1 MPIADTYVDASRPTK
16 VFGTTTVIEAG
27 NNPVRQAFL
36 RFSVS
41 GVGGRTVT
49 SARLR
54 LTVGS
59 KTASGSDSGGTVHR
73 ITDDSWSEAA
83 TNYNNRPAIDG
94 PGLATQGP
102 VAVKQVVE
110 FPLTGTVTSDGTYDF
125 AIDSASGDPVS
136 YRPRESATGKPEL
149 ILTLE

>member
-1 MPIADTYVDASRPTK
+1 VHASKPTR
-16 VFGTTTVIEAG
+16 VFGTANLIEVG
-27 NNPVRQAFL
+27 DNPVRQAFV

-54 LTVGS
+54 LTAGS
-59 KTASGSDSGGTVHR
+59 SPASASDSGGTLHR
-73 ITDDSWSEAA
+73 ITDNSWSEGA

-110 FPLTGTVTSDGTYDF
+110 FPLTGTVTADGTYNF
-125 AIDSASGDPVS
+125 AIDSASGDSVS
-136 YRPRESATGKPEL
+136 YRTRESATGKPEL
-149 ILTLE
+149 ILNLE